1 MQTVSAPST
10 IPPYTPCPGGFIT
23 VQTLDDGQ
31 LMVESW
37 RINPAP
43 YDSLQPYTEP
53 VHHCITSD
61 RAARADTAVG
71 VAAGWVWQGQSA
83 RWVRPT
89 LAVPARPVTVI
100 V

>member
-1 MQTVSAPST
+1 MQTVSSPST

-23 VQTLDDGQ
+23 VQTLDDGR

-37 RINPAP
+37 RINSAP

-61 RAARADTAVG
+61 RAEALRLVGEFTADIARINSRLIAT
-71 VAAGWVWQGQSA
+71 
-83 RWVRPT
+83 
-89 LAVPARPVTVI
+89 
-100 V
+100 